1 VGVYFVRRRLAMTTA
16 HIPDHIE
23 LPSPAIEEV
32 TNGVFGYIQLD
43 GSWGLNNT
51 GFIVGGDGVTAID
64 TCFTER
70 RSRAFRDAI
79 RSVSGLPVRALVNT
93 HHHGDHTHGNFVFRP
108 GGDDNRRSCAV
119 RRSSRREWDEGAL
132 SGSRWGEIEVAPP
145 FVTFDNRMTLFVD
158 ELRVELIPR
167 RPARTNDVV
176 VWLPERRVMFTGDVI
191 FNNGTPFALM
201 GSIAGWLEALDRLR
215 SLGAERMV
223 PGHGAVCGPGS
234 SMTLRNTL
242 CSSRRSREKGSGGR
256 LALETARDTDLGR
269 FSEWLDQ
276 ERLVGNLHQAYS
288 ELRREPRGTPLA
300 LPQAV
305 ADMVA
310 YNGGQMP
317 RCLA

>member
-1 VGVYFVRRRLAMTTA
+1 
-16 HIPDHIE
+16 
-23 LPSPAIEEV
+23 
-32 TNGVFGYIQLD
+32 
-43 GSWGLNNT
+43 
-51 GFIVGGDGVTAID
+51 VTAID

-79 RSVSGLPVRALVNT
+79 RSVSGLPVRTLLNT

-108 GGDDNRRSCAV
+108 EAMIVGHELCRKEVIETGV
-119 RRSSRREWDEGAL
+119 GTKAL
-132 SGSRWGEIEVAPP
+132 FPGVDWGEIEVTPP

-158 ELRVELIPR
+158 ELRVELIHVG
-167 RPARTNDVV
+167 PAHTTNDIV
-176 VWLPERRVMFTGDVI
+176 VWLPERRVVFTGDVI

-201 GSIAGWLEALDRLR
+201 GSIDGWLEALERLR

-223 PGHGAVCGPGS
+223 PGHGAVCGPEVIDDVAQY
-234 SMTLRNTL
+234 LRFV
-242 CSSRRSREKGSGGR
+242 REVARQGFEADASP
-256 LALETARDTDLGR
+256 LETAQGTDLGR
-269 FSEWLDQ
+269 FSEWLDR
-276 ERLVGNLHQAYS
+276 ERLVGNLHRAYS
-288 ELRREPRGTPLA
+288 ELRGEPRGTPLA